1 MNLDLRHLAD
11 DDGAEL
17 PPALSAPAP
26 LPCRALAADVQRR
39 NRVALRLVCVLL
51 GLAVLAATVL
61 VSPAVKAGALPASAA
76 SQTV

>member
-17 PPALSAPAP
+17 PPAVSAPAP

-39 NRVALRLVCVLL
+39 NRVVLRLVCVLV
-51 GLAVLAATVL
+51 GLVVLAATVF
-61 VSPAVKAGALPASAA
+61 VSPAVKAGGLSVAVTGELR
-76 SQTV
+76 